1 MVSRH
6 TKAHSSASG
15 KELTLSSTTTDCP
28 LLPIEQLERL
38 ARIAPERVN
47 WVFEQTSIE
56 SAHRRNEHRRVHT
69 LIFSERLMS
78 IFCALVVALAG
89 LASALYCAIINK
101 EIAASVL
108 GGATLVGM
116 VTAFIAG
123 KNPPEKTT

>member
-1 MVSRH
+1 
-6 TKAHSSASG
+6 
-15 KELTLSSTTTDCP
+15 
-28 LLPIEQLERL
+28 
-38 ARIAPERVN
+38 
-47 WVFEQTSIE
+47 
-56 SAHRRNEHRRVHT
+56 
-69 LIFSERLMS
+69 MS

-123 KNPPEKTT
+123 KKPAEKTT

>member
-1 MVSRH
+1 MANRH
-6 TKAHSSASG
+6 TKAHSRDSG
-15 KELTLSSTTTDCP
+15 QELTLSSTTTDCP

-56 SAHRRNEHRRVHT
+56 SAHRRVHT
-69 LIFSERLMS
+69 LIFSERLVS

-123 KNPPEKTT
+123 KKPTEKTT